1 MKKLFFMALVLAIII
16 SCANAQRWVQ
26 DNPKTA
32 LGIAAGAAT
41 GGLAGGLIGHQVGH
55 TAGGLLIGA
64 GLGGVAGGLIGN
76 SVEDRGSSSHAR
88 SRSSSSR
95 YDPAVA
101 DVQKSLNCRG
111 YNCGAADGIM
121 GSRTRQAVMRFQ
133 RDHGLPVDGIAGPA
147 TCAKIRETKNSE
159 ARNL

>member
-1 MKKLFFMALVLAIII
+1 MKKIFLWVLLLALVTG
-16 SCANAQRWVQ
+16 CATAERWVQ

-76 SVEDRGSSSHAR
+76 AVEDRGTSSG
-88 SRSSSSR
+88 RSSSIHSSSYAR

-101 DVQKSLNCRG
+101 DLQRSLKSRG
-111 YNCGAADGIM
+111 YDCGPVDGIM
-121 GSRTRQAVMRFQ
+121 GYRTHEAVMRFQ
-133 RDHGLPVDGIAGPA
+133 RDQGLPVDGIAGPV
-147 TCAKIRETKNSE
+147 TRAKLSPIKTSS
-159 ARNL
+159 